1 LGADYSSRSRRI
13 FSVRQVS
20 AKERDMTNTRQR
32 KAPEPSIAALTA
44 GLLLLFLTASLTMAL
59 LASHAGLLLDGTK
72 SITMSATRG

>member
-1 LGADYSSRSRRI
+1 
-13 FSVRQVS
+13 
-20 AKERDMTNTRQR
+20 MTNTRQR